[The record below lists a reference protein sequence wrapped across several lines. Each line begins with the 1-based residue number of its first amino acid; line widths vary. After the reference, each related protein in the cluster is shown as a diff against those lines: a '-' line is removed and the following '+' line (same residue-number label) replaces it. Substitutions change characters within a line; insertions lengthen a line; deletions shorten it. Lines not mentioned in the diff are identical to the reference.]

1 MRPAPLFGLISTLA
15 ATGCTT
21 ISPQEQRQRDEEQCR
36 AHGFHQKN
44 DAFAEC
50 RQRLDLDRRAGRRSV
65 AMGDPWLRD
74 RWMQGGPRVV
84 IVRPPLR

>member
-1 MRPAPLFGLISTLA
+1 MRPAPLIVLIATLA

-36 AHGFHQKN
+36 SHGFHQKN

-50 RQRLDLDRRAGRRSV
+50 RQRLDLDRRAGRRCV
-65 AMGDPWLRD
+65 AMATRGCAI
-74 RWMQGGPRVV
+74 GGCKAGRGS
-84 IVRPPLR
+84 